1 MTDPGKDVHGSQD
14 RREIEPATSGAL
26 GFVGWF
32 RRAAPYINAHRGR
45 TFVIEIDG
53 ESIDDPQLHGIVHD
67 LALLRSLGIELVV
80 VHGARPWIRRR
91 MAAQGLAPR
100 CAGGVPVTDA
110 ARLGAAKEAIGAAH
124 VELEALLSMGVANS
138 PMAGARVRVASGNF
152 VTARP
157 IGIRDGVD
165 FEHTG
170 AVRRVDVEAI
180 RQRLAGGA
188 IVLVP
193 PLGYSPTGEVFT
205 LRAEEV
211 ATAVAVEMRA
221 AKLVFLCD
229 RPGVLDARGA
239 LVRELT
245 FEEAKTLAVDLR
257 HAGDGREDDLG
268 NRLRQSIHAC
278 RNGVSRVHV
287 IDRRTD
293 GALLLEL
300 FSRDGVG
307 TMINADTYDSIRRA
321 TIDDVGG
328 ILELIRPLEES
339 GALVRR
345 SREKLETGISRFHV
359 VERDGAV
366 VACAAMFPY
375 PEERIAELAC
385 LAVDDAYRRG
395 QWGERLL
402 ALVEREA
409 RAAGAARLFVLTT
422 QASHW
427 FRERGFAEADHSIL
441 PGERQALY
449 NLQRRSRVLVR
460 AL

>member
-1 MTDPGKDVHGSQD
+1 MDDHRSAHETTD
-14 RREIEPATSGAL
+14 
-26 GFVGWF
+26 FVEWF

-45 TFVIEIDG
+45 TFVVEIGG
-53 ESIDDPQLHGIVHD
+53 ESIDDPRLRDVVHD

-80 VHGARPWIRRR
+80 VHGARPWIERRID
-91 MAAQGLAPR
+91 AQGLAPR
-100 CAGGVPVTDA
+100 YAAGTPITDA
-110 ARLGAAKEAIGAAH
+110 ATLAAVKEAVGAAH

-152 VTARP
+152 ITARP

-170 AVRRVDVEAI
+170 EVRRVDVGAI
-180 RQRLAGGA
+180 RQRLTNGA
-188 IVLVP
+188 IVLVS
-193 PLGYSPTGEVFT
+193 PLGYSPTGEVFN

-211 ATAVAVEMRA
+211 ATAVAAEMRA
-221 AKLVFLCD
+221 AKLVFLCA
-229 RPGVLDARGA
+229 RSGVLDARGA
-239 LVRELT
+239 FVRELT
-245 FEEAKTLAVDLR
+245 FEEAKALAADLR
-257 HAGDGREDDLG
+257 HAEDGRDDGLG
-268 NRLRQSIHAC
+268 HRLRQSIHAC
-278 RNGVSRVHV
+278 RNGVSRVHI
-287 IDRRTD
+287 IDRRID

-307 TMINADTYDSIRRA
+307 TMINADTYDSTRCA

-328 ILELIRPLEES
+328 ILELIRPLEDS

-345 SREKLETGISRFHV
+345 SREKLETEISHFNV

-375 PEERIAELAC
+375 PEDRLAELAC
-385 LAVDDAYRRG
+385 LAVDGAYRRG
-395 QWGERLL
+395 QYGERLL
-402 ALVEREA
+402 DLVEREA
-409 RAAGAARLFVLTT
+409 RAAGAERLFVLTT

-427 FRERGFAEADHSIL
+427 FRERGFVEAGHSIL
-441 PGERQALY
+441 PDERQALY
-449 NLQRRSRVLVR
+449 NFQRRSRVLVR

>member
-1 MTDPGKDVHGSQD
+1 M
-14 RREIEPATSGAL
+14 
-26 GFVGWF
+26 GFVEWF

-45 TFVIEIDG
+45 TFVVEIGD
-53 ESIDDPQLHGIVHD
+53 ESIDDPRLHGIVHD
-67 LALLRSLGIELVV
+67 LALLRSLGIDLVV
-80 VHGARPWIRRR
+80 VHGARPWIERRIE
-91 MAAQGLAPR
+91 AQGLAPR
-100 CAGGVPVTDA
+100 RSGGVPITDA
-110 ARLGAAKEAIGAAH
+110 AALGAVKEAIGAAQ

-138 PMAGARVRVASGNF
+138 PMAGARVRAASGNF

-170 AVRRVDVEAI
+170 EVRRIDVEAI
-180 RQRLAGGA
+180 RQRLESGA
-188 IVLVP
+188 IVLVS
-193 PLGYSPTGEVFT
+193 PLGYSPTGEVFH
-205 LRAEEV
+205 LRAGEV
-211 ATAVAVEMRA
+211 ATAIAVEMRA
-221 AKLVFLCD
+221 AKLVFLCN

-245 FEEAKTLAVDLR
+245 FEEAKALAVDLR
-257 HAGDGREDDLG
+257 HAGDGRGDDLG

-300 FSRDGVG
+300 FSRDGIG

-345 SREKLETGISRFHV
+345 SREKLETEIPHFHV

-375 PEERIAELAC
+375 PEERLAELAC
-385 LAVDDAYRRG
+385 LAVDDPYRRG

-402 ALVEREA
+402 ALVQREA
-409 RAAGAARLFVLTT
+409 RASGAVRLFVLTT

-427 FRERGFAEADHSIL
+427 FRERGFVEADHSIL
-441 PGERQALY
+441 PGARQALY
-449 NLQRRSRVLVR
+449 NFQRRSRVLVR